1 MKEIRNKYFMSLD
14 SDERKDRKKQK
25 QSDKEKKRSFEKKER
40 RTNYMNMYYKN
51 KF

>member
-14 SDERKDRKKQK
+14 SDERKDRRKQREA
-25 QSDKEKKRSFEKKER
+25 DKKRKRSSEKKER
-40 RTNYMNMYYKN
+40 RTNYINLYYTN